1 MGSPAEMV
9 DSRATLPLDL
19 SEDTG
24 EFVERTTLSHSTG
37 VEREGTDLAGI
48 IPANVEPTFSQPKAG
63 ASDAGLQSSSSSAS
77 LERQEEEISSNAIDD
92 LFQGLH

>member
-1 MGSPAEMV
+1 MGSPEEVV
-9 DSRATLPLDL
+9 DSRATLRLDL

-48 IPANVEPTFSQPKAG
+48 VPANVKPTFSQPKAG
-63 ASDAGLQSSSSSAS
+63 ASGVGLQSSSSFAF
-77 LERQEEEISSNAIDD
+77 LERQEEKISVNDIDD
-92 LFQGLH
+92 LFQGLD